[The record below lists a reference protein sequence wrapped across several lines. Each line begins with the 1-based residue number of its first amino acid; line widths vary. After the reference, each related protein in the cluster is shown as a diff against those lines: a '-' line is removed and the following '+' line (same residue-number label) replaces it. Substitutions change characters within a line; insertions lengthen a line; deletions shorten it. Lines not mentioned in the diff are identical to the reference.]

1 MRLYREESGQ
11 TLIELSLV
19 LVMLCVFVFGII
31 DFSRAIYDVEV
42 MKNLA
47 GEGSS
52 MASRGVLPA
61 DAATKVATYAGKD
74 LSMSTQGCVIV
85 TAVTC
90 TTNPC
95 NGGTSNLQVTAQA
108 SQCGIAATSKVGCL
122 KGQGTCGTSNALLPA
137 NAALALQLNQS
148 LYVTEIFYS
157 YSAITPIARFIRNGV
172 LPGRLYSVAYY

>member
-1 MRLYREESGQ
+1 MTIHTEESGQ
-11 TLIELSLV
+11 TLVELSLV

-31 DFSRAIYDVEV
+31 DFSRAIYDIEV

-52 MASRGVLPA
+52 MARRGVSPA
-61 DAATKVATYAGKD
+61 NTATAVATYAGKD
-74 LSMSTQGCVIV
+74 LSMSTKGCVIV

-95 NGGTSNLQVTAQA
+95 SGGTTKLQVTAQA
-108 SQCGIAATSKVGCL
+108 SQCEIAATSNVGCL
-122 KGQGTCGTSNALLPA
+122 KGQGSCSSSTATLPA

-148 LYVTEIFYS
+148 LYVTEVFYS
-157 YSAITPIARFIRNGV
+157 YSAITPIVNLLGSSV
-172 LPGRLYSVAYY
+172 LPGQLYSVAYY